1 LFEEQPKASL
11 FFASIHFFAAFDFF
25 YLCKIPLLFMQIGV
39 DKEVV
44 ATEARTLPLIQIF
57 EKFLAL
63 FLLESRT
70 SQIHPNFNSSK
81 NI

>member
-1 LFEEQPKASL
+1 
-11 FFASIHFFAAFDFF
+11 
-25 YLCKIPLLFMQIGV
+25 MQIGV